1 MPALVVGTARSPLD
15 DDDKAPRD
23 GARARARRTEPDM
36 RTIRIAT
43 RASRLALIQ
52 ARAVATPLEALGHMV
67 EIVTVTTRG
76 DRVTDRSLARIGG
89 DGVFVKELE
98 ATLLEGRA
106 DIAVHSLKDLPTDT
120 PAELRNAAVLERE
133 DPRDVLISKDN
144 AHRGLE
150 ALPSSAVVGTSS
162 LRRQALVLAMRPDVE
177 VRDIRGNVDTRVRK
191 VLEGEFD
198 AAILALAG
206 LRRAGLLDT
215 VGGGTPLALDV
226 MTPPAGQGA
235 ICAQCRA
242 DDSETRSLLEM
253 LDHAPTALETMIE
266 RAFLRRMGG
275 GCLVPIGVNAA
286 VRGSEYAIV
295 AVVAAVDGS
304 ACVRRS
310 ARNGSKDEV
319 SAVSAAETLAD
330 EMLAS
335 GGRELVDRF
344 RSTVG
349 KGT

>member
-1 MPALVVGTARSPLD
+1 VTGRRWADAE
-15 DDDKAPRD
+15 RD
-23 GARARARRTEPDM
+23 PDM

-52 ARAVATPLEALGHMV
+52 ARAVATPLEAHGHEV

-76 DRVTDRSLARIGG
+76 DRVTDRSLAQIGG

-98 ATLLEGRA
+98 AALLDGRA
-106 DIAVHSLKDLPTDT
+106 DVAVHSMKDLPTDT
-120 PAELRNAAVLERE
+120 PAELLNAAVLERE
-133 DPRDVLISKDN
+133 DPRDVLISTDN
-144 AHRGLE
+144 FPGLD
-150 ALPSSAVVGTSS
+150 ALPSAAVVGTSS
-162 LRRQALVLAMRPDVE
+162 LRRQALVLATRPDVE

-191 VLEGEFD
+191 VLERQFD
-198 AAILALAG
+198 AAVLALAG
-206 LRRAGLLDT
+206 LRRAGLLET
-215 VGGGTPLALDV
+215 VGGGTPLPIDV

-242 DDSETRSLLEM
+242 DDAQMRSLLKTI
-253 LDHAPTALETMIE
+253 DHAPTALEVTIE

-286 VRGSEYAIV
+286 MRGPEYAIA
-295 AVVAAVDGS
+295 AVVAATDGS
-304 ACVRRS
+304 RCVRRS
-310 ARNGSKDEV
+310 ACCKADDEE
-319 SAVSAAETLAD
+319 SAVIAAELLAD
-330 EMLAS
+330 EMLAA
-335 GGRELVDRF
+335 GGRELVDKF

>member
-1 MPALVVGTARSPLD
+1 
-15 DDDKAPRD
+15 
-23 GARARARRTEPDM
+23 M

-43 RASRLALIQ
+43 RGSRLALIQ
-52 ARAVATPLEALGHMV
+52 ARAVAMPIEALGHNV

-76 DRVTDRSLARIGG
+76 DRATDRSLAQIGG

-98 ATLLEGRA
+98 ATLLDERA
-106 DIAVHSLKDLPTDT
+106 DIAVHSMKDLPTDT
-120 PAELRNAAVLERE
+120 PAELLNAAVLERE
-133 DPRDVLISKDN
+133 DPRDVLISRDN
-144 AHRGLE
+144 RFLGVD
-150 ALPSSAVVGTSS
+150 ALPAQAVVGTSS
-162 LRRQALVLAMRPDVE
+162 LRRQALLLAARPDVE

-206 LRRAGLLDT
+206 LRRAGLLET

-242 DDSETRSLLEM
+242 DDAETLSLLKAI
-253 LDHAPTALETMIE
+253 DHAQTALEVTIE
-266 RAFLRRMGG
+266 RGFLRRMGG

-286 VRGSEYAIV
+286 VHGSEYV
-295 AVVAAVDGS
+295 LEAVVAAMDGS
-304 ACVRRS
+304 TCVRRS
-310 ARNGSKDEV
+310 ARYTA
-319 SAVSAAETLAD
+319 AVEEAAVAAAESLAD

-335 GGRELVDRF
+335 GGSELVEKF
-344 RSTVG
+344 RSTVVR
-349 KGT
+349 GT